1 MSNFENYDFILPDGV
16 VIENEKADKEG
27 RKKRMS
33 AMCVKVREQTNMNR
47 KEFAEWLGIPYRTMQ
62 DWERGVSEV
71 PDYVL
76 NLIAYKVKNEKE
88 KGNSDFLCRRDGL
101 RKLRQED
108 REEHCFRERCDRSQ
122 V

>member
-1 MSNFENYDFILPDGV
+1 MANNDLTYTDFVYIIKLINRHGFRIWHDGV

-88 KGNSDFLCRRDGL
+88 KGNI
-101 RKLRQED
+101 
-108 REEHCFRERCDRSQ
+108 
-122 V
+122 